1 MAIGTREQP
10 EKYLDR
16 MFMPKSFQRL
26 SRKWHKTMQ
35 NRKDRH
41 LAKNNPETPK
51 RRKYLGWEW

>member
-10 EKYLDR
+10 DKKLDSSLS
-16 MFMPKSFQRL
+16 PKSSKRM
-26 SRKWHKTMQ
+26 SRKWIKKMQ

-41 LAKNNPETPK
+41 LANVDPETPK